1 VALCAGTDASI
12 FDKHLLIIDVVLSN
26 IGLMK
31 IIGASSLSSLLKR
44 FLDIVWWVWIAS
56 LVIILIIGLVGIVTP
71 TSKLPFFNMPAELTN
86 VPSPQVLKGPAG
98 VTVDSLDVYVE
109 FDAPSRSLVAMQTLY
124 MLLACAVATGFL
136 LNLRRVLASL
146 TEGQTFTQANARR
159 LRAIAFFSLAEF
171 VVQQGW
177 EIASH
182 LYLKGTVQFS
192 VGVPSW
198 PFPDISELFYVLVLF
213 VIAEAARVGAAL
225 EEERALTV

>member
-1 VALCAGTDASI
+1 VALRGVGCSSI

-31 IIGASSLSSLLKR
+31 IIGASSLSSFLKR
-44 FLDIVWWVWIAS
+44 TLDVVWWVWMAVIVIFLAMC
-56 LVIILIIGLVGIVTP
+56 LVRIVDPKTKI
-71 TSKLPFFNMPAELTN
+71 SSFNMTTELTD
-86 VPSPQVLKGPAG
+86 VASPQVVKGPAG
-98 VTVDSLDVYVE
+98 VTVGSLEVEVEVDS
-109 FDAPSRSLVAMQTLY
+109 PSRSLVAMETVY
-124 MLLACAVATGFL
+124 MMIALAVATGFL
-136 LNLRRVLASL
+136 LNLRRVMASL

-159 LRAIAFFSLAEF
+159 LRAIAFLSLAEF
-171 VVQQGW
+171 LVQHGW

-182 LYLKGTVQFS
+182 LYLKGTVQFA

-198 PFPDISELFYVLVLF
+198 PLPDISELFYVLVLF